1 VIGGDGF
8 DSYFGFTGANHQ
20 DMLVNI
26 VTRAVRFGGYSVV
39 LLQPDSTMPA
49 CIATDTAIKRG
60 HMCVAHIL
68 SAPLTA
74 PYDMLEPPENLA
86 KTRAMVTA
94 AIARASAR
102 YGGGSS
108 SLNLGIPVASLQEP
122 LRAGKTSIGVAG
134 GLLIVPPSIVR
145 GEIVRLEQ

>member
-26 VTRAVRFGGYSVV
+26 VTRSVKFGGYSVV
-39 LLQPDSTMPA
+39 LLQPDSTTPA

-60 HMCVAHIL
+60 HVCD
-68 SAPLTA
+68 
-74 PYDMLEPPENLA
+74 PYDVLEPPENLA

-102 YGGGSS
+102 YPEG
-108 SLNLGIPVASLQEP
+108 SLNLAVVVAALDGPTPRTTVPV
-122 LRAGKTSIGVAG
+122 VG
-134 GLLIVPPSIVR
+134 GLLPVPPSVVDGIA
-145 GEIVRLEQ
+145 VRLVSD

>member
-1 VIGGDGF
+1 MIGGDGF
-8 DSYFGFTGANHQ
+8 DSFFGFTGANHQ

-26 VTRAVRFGGYSVV
+26 VTRAVKFGGYSVV
-39 LLQPDSTMPA
+39 LLQPDSTTPA
-49 CIATDTAIKRG
+49 CFATDTAIRRG
-60 HMCVAHIL
+60 HICQALHPSKTFPV
-68 SAPLTA
+68 
-74 PYDMLEPPENLA
+74 YDALEPPENLA

-102 YGGGSS
+102 YGGDSS
-108 SLNLGIPVASLQEP
+108 SLNLGIPVASLHEP
-122 LRAGKTSIGVAG
+122 LRAGKTSIGVVG

>member
-8 DSYFGFTGANHQ
+8 DSYWGFVGASHH

-26 VTRAVRFGGYSVV
+26 VTRAVKFGGYSVV
-39 LLQPDSTMPA
+39 LLQPDSTTPA
-49 CIATDTAIKRG
+49 CFATDTAIKRG
-60 HMCVAHIL
+60 HVCE
-68 SAPLTA
+68 
-74 PYDMLEPPENLA
+74 PYDVLEPPENLA

-122 LRAGKTSIGVAG
+122 LRAGKTSIGVVG